1 MPPTRGASP
10 SSKGTALGPSR
21 RARSSRPPRWPT
33 APPTAADRAADR
45 AALDNPYGVA
55 RLLDSLRR
63 AQAQDQVTKLADR
76 AAALD
81 NPAGVAF
88 LLASLR
94 KTGAEQQAAAL
105 LARDPAA
112 HAALDN
118 PPSVA
123 SLLASLREAGAEQ
136 QAAALADRLPAA
148 GMFELFREQECRHK
162 RAARIGSGSAGRLT
176 AAQLSHGDRKI
187 WTDAA
192 GLSST

>member
-1 MPPTRGASP
+1 
-10 SSKGTALGPSR
+10 
-21 RARSSRPPRWPT
+21 
-33 APPTAADRAADR
+33 
-45 AALDNPYGVA
+45 VA

-88 LLASLR
+88 LLDSLR

-123 SLLASLREAGAEQ
+123 SLLASLREAGADV
-136 QAAALADRLPAA
+136 LWHRR
-148 GMFELFREQECRHK
+148 FR
-162 RAARIGSGSAGRLT
+162 SAC
-176 AAQLSHGDRKI
+176 H
-187 WTDAA
+187 
-192 GLSST
+192 